1 MAAFGAALTSPMAWA
16 IPKVLLVG
24 IDGVR
29 PDQITLAT
37 SPNYD
42 ALVATGAYR
51 DDALTVSFPTSSG
64 PGWSD
69 ILTGVGNAKHGV
81 TGNSFS
87 PPLHFDTYP
96 DVLTRLEQQQP
107 ALETVAVTDWLPF
120 NTMISNQIDNRI
132 TLDGDTIGYGP
143 GDAQVTQQA
152 VQILANDD
160 PDAIFVYYGNTDVLG
175 HSYGTLAPQTIAGVE
190 TVDGYMA
197 ELIVAIQNRPTISNE
212 EWLVLLATDH
222 GRTDGGGH
230 GGSSADEMD
239 VFFLLS
245 RLDGTPISIEFQ
257 PSNVDFAPTI
267 LHHMLG
273 AVDASWDLDGRPV
286 NQPIL
291 QATAPGPADGVVNV
305 PLGTVLSWTPG
316 ANMLGNEVFFGTTSN
331 PGAAEFRG
339 AQTGTVFD
347 PGPLDLNVTYY
358 WRIDTVT
365 AGGTIEGE
373 VWSFTADSG
382 VAAVGLWNF
391 DEGEGTTTAD
401 ALGGGLDGAFF
412 NGLDATNWINTE
424 ILGKGLSLSSADGW
438 VSFGNDI
445 RFMPN
450 SALTVSAWVKPA
462 LFTDYGG
469 ITGIA
474 YDTGATE
481 SGYYLHTRSN
491 GRFGWAVTT
500 QNNAMLYVASPAG
513 LFQSGVWYHLAGVYD
528 GSVVRLYVDGAEVAS
543 APASGLITYDPIPF
557 NGFMVGT
564 FADDNEDIRFNGEIT
579 QAALWRRG
587 LSEQEISDLVD
598 SVGPSQCLS
607 SFALLPNS
615 PAGTVT
621 LSWDPEGAPTAA
633 QIEILRDGTVIAT
646 VPIDTASY
654 LDAPPGISVPGHV
667 EFNYTIRMVTPDP
680 NNCPSRSQSV
690 QIYNGTLRDDLV
702 LYLPFDGDSEDHS
715 ANGLST
721 ALSGAP
727 DLTTGQI
734 GEAYEFDDTALPH
747 QYVNAHNPAEL
758 QFGTSVD
765 FSVSLWMKSTSLFD
779 DNRGNGGTNYDPAII
794 SNKDWNSGLNAG
806 WVIAGNAS
814 NAGFNGMGNLE
825 WNIGDG
831 SNRVDFDATN
841 VPVNDGVWHHIVVT
855 HDRDG
860 DAEFFLDGRKVGSA
874 TISHLGNIDSGLP
887 TCVATDGTLGTVW
900 ESRFPGAIDDV
911 AIWRRLLTTEE
922 MTSLYTRGL
931 RGESAVGGINHS
943 LVITG
948 IDRSP
953 LDPSML
959 RLTWPGTPGKVYDI
973 LINPDLSL
981 AVSDW
986 AGLEGSQDIP
996 ADLSGTNTL
1005 DIAFP
1010 FPGRGFVALREKN
1023 APPLF
1028 FDDLESGVG
1037 DWTTEVNDDNGNT
1050 RWEFGTPVGSTGPL
1064 AGADD
1069 SANAW
1074 CTNLGDYGADSDISL
1089 RSPAID
1095 LAGVS
1100 GAELSFAVFRD
1111 GDGFGDTAVVRFL
1124 RAADQMQL
1132 GADTHLDM
1140 SVLNTDYAT
1149 ITIPVVAEALA
1160 ETILVEWNFVSDSS
1174 ADFFSGLSIDN
1185 IGVSVTE

>member
-1 MAAFGAALTSPMAWA
+1 
-16 IPKVLLVG
+16 
-24 IDGVR
+24 
-29 PDQITLAT
+29 
-37 SPNYD
+37 
-42 ALVATGAYR
+42 
-51 DDALTVSFPTSSG
+51 
-64 PGWSD
+64 
-69 ILTGVGNAKHGV
+69 
-81 TGNSFS
+81 
-87 PPLHFDTYP
+87 
-96 DVLTRLEQQQP
+96 
-107 ALETVAVTDWLPF
+107 
-120 NTMISNQIDNRI
+120 
-132 TLDGDTIGYGP
+132 
-143 GDAQVTQQA
+143 
-152 VQILANDD
+152 
-160 PDAIFVYYGNTDVLG
+160 
-175 HSYGTLAPQTIAGVE
+175 
-190 TVDGYMA
+190 
-197 ELIVAIQNRPTISNE
+197 
-212 EWLVLLATDH
+212 
-222 GRTDGGGH
+222 
-230 GGSSADEMD
+230 
-239 VFFLLS
+239 
-245 RLDGTPISIEFQ
+245 
-257 PSNVDFAPTI
+257 
-267 LHHMLG
+267 
-273 AVDASWDLDGRPV
+273 
-286 NQPIL
+286 
-291 QATAPGPADGVVNV
+291 
-305 PLGTVLSWTPG
+305 
-316 ANMLGNEVFFGTTSN
+316 
-331 PGAAEFRG
+331 
-339 AQTGTVFD
+339 
-347 PGPLDLNVTYY
+347 
-358 WRIDTVT
+358 
-365 AGGTIEGE
+365 
-373 VWSFTADSG
+373 
-382 VAAVGLWNF
+382 
-391 DEGEGTTTAD
+391 
-401 ALGGGLDGAFF
+401 
-412 NGLDATNWINTE
+412 
-424 ILGKGLSLSSADGW
+424 
-438 VSFGNDI
+438 
-445 RFMPN
+445 
-450 SALTVSAWVKPA
+450 
-462 LFTDYGG
+462 
-469 ITGIA
+469 
-474 YDTGATE
+474 
-481 SGYYLHTRSN
+481 
-491 GRFGWAVTT
+491 
-500 QNNAMLYVASPAG
+500 
-513 LFQSGVWYHLAGVYD
+513 
-528 GSVVRLYVDGAEVAS
+528 
-543 APASGLITYDPIPF
+543 
-557 NGFMVGT
+557 
-564 FADDNEDIRFNGEIT
+564 
-579 QAALWRRG
+579 
-587 LSEQEISDLVD
+587 
-598 SVGPSQCLS
+598 
-607 SFALLPNS
+607 
-615 PAGTVT
+615 
-621 LSWDPEGAPTAA
+621 
-633 QIEILRDGTVIAT
+633 
-646 VPIDTASY
+646 
-654 LDAPPGISVPGHV
+654 
-667 EFNYTIRMVTPDP
+667 
-680 NNCPSRSQSV
+680 V

-986 AGLEGSQDIP
+986 AGLDGSQDIP

-1124 RAADQMQL
+1124 RAADQVQL

-1140 SVLNTDYAT
+1140 TVLDTDYAT

-1160 ETILVEWNFVSDSS
+1160 ETILVEWNFASDSS

>member
-1 MAAFGAALTSPMAWA
+1 LKTHRVLIIAALGAGLSSPLTSAE
-16 IPKVLLVG
+16 PKVLLVG

-29 PDQITLAT
+29 SDEIILAST
-37 SPNYD
+37 PNYD
-42 ALVATGAYR
+42 ALAATGAYR

-107 ALETVAVTDWLPF
+107 ALETVAITDWLPF
-120 NTMISNQIDNRI
+120 NTMISNQIDDRI

-152 VQILANDD
+152 VQILTNGD
-160 PDAIFVYYGNTDVLG
+160 PDAIFVYYGNTDVLA

-197 ELIVAIQNRPTISNE
+197 ELIAAIQNRPTISNE

-222 GRTDGGGH
+222 GRTDSGGH
-230 GGSSADEMD
+230 GGSSAKEMN

-245 RLDGTPISIEFQ
+245 RLDGTPVSIEFQ
-257 PSNVDFAPTI
+257 PSNVDFAPTV

-273 AVDASWDLDGRPV
+273 AVDPSWDLDGRPV

-291 QATAPGPADGVVNV
+291 QATAPGPADGAVNV

-316 ANMLGNEVFFGTTSN
+316 ANMLGNEVFFGTTPN
-331 PGAAEFRG
+331 PGAAEFRS
-339 AQTGTVFD
+339 AQPGTIFD

-365 AGGTIEGE
+365 AVETVEGE
-373 VWSFTADSG
+373 VWSFTVDSG
-382 VAAVGLWNF
+382 VTAVGLWNF
-391 DEGEGTTTAD
+391 DEGVGTTTAE
-401 ALGGGLDGAFF
+401 ALGGGLDGTFV
-412 NGLDATNWINTE
+412 NGLDATNWIDVG

-438 VSFGNDI
+438 VSFGNDN

-462 LFTDYGG
+462 LFTDYAG

-474 YDTGATE
+474 YDTGTIE
-481 SGYYLHTRSN
+481 SGYYLHTMSN

-513 LFQSGVWYHLAGVYD
+513 LFQPGVWYHLAGVYD

-564 FADDNEDIRFNGEIT
+564 FADDNDDIRFNGEIA
-579 QAALWRRG
+579 QAALWRVA
-587 LSEQEISDLVD
+587 LSGQEISDLVV
-598 SVGPSQCLS
+598 SVGTSQCPSNL
-607 SFALLPNS
+607 ALLSNG

-621 LSWDPEGAPTAA
+621 LSWEAGVNPAA
-633 QIEILRDGTVIAT
+633 TQIEILRDGALIAT
-646 VPIDTASY
+646 VPIATTSY
-654 LDAPPGISVPGHV
+654 LDSPPGIGVPGHF
-667 EFNYTIRMVTPDP
+667 EFIYTIRVAAPDP
-680 NNCPSRSQSV
+680 DNCSLLSQPV
-690 QIYNGTLRDDLV
+690 QIYSGDLRDNLV
-702 LYLPFDGDSEDHS
+702 LYLPFDGNPDDQSVS
-715 ANGLST
+715 GLPT

-727 DLTTGQI
+727 ALTTGRI
-734 GEAYEFDDTALPH
+734 GEAYEFDDAAMPP

-758 QFGTSVD
+758 RFGTSID
-765 FSVSLWMKSTSLFD
+765 FSVALWMKSTSSFD

-794 SNKDWNSGLNAG
+794 SNKNWNSGTNAG

-814 NAGFNGMGNLE
+814 NAGFNGVGNLE

-841 VPVNDGVWHHIVVT
+841 VPVNDGSWHHIVVT

-860 DAEFFLDGRKVGSA
+860 DAEFFLNGRKVGAA

-900 ESRFPGAIDDV
+900 ENRFPGAIDDV

-922 MTSLYTRGL
+922 VTSLYTRGL
-931 RGESAVGGINHS
+931 AGESAIRDPHHP
-943 LVITG
+943 LVITC
-948 IDRSP
+948 ID
-953 LDPSML
+953 LDAANNDATL
-959 RLTWPGTPGKVYDI
+959 RW
-973 LINPDLSL
+973 NS
-981 AVSDW
+981 
-986 AGLEGSQDIP
+986 
-996 ADLSGTNTL
+996 
-1005 DIAFP
+1005 
-1010 FPGRGFVALREKN
+1010 FPGATYAVETS
-1023 APPLF
+1023 
-1028 FDDLESGVG
+1028 DDL
-1037 DWTTEVNDDNGNT
+1037 
-1050 RWEFGTPVGSTGPL
+1050 
-1064 AGADD
+1064 
-1069 SANAW
+1069 
-1074 CTNLGDYGADSDISL
+1074 
-1089 RSPAID
+1089 
-1095 LAGVS
+1095 
-1100 GAELSFAVFRD
+1100 
-1111 GDGFGDTAVVRFL
+1111 
-1124 RAADQMQL
+1124 
-1132 GADTHLDM
+1132 
-1140 SVLNTDYAT
+1140 
-1149 ITIPVVAEALA
+1149 ITWVVVASGYPSGGES
-1160 ETILVEWNFVSDSS
+1160 TTFTDSGI
-1174 ADFFSGLSIDN
+1174 AAGTTRRFYRVG
-1185 IGVSVTE
+1185 EE